1 MSKLDKDLDSA
12 KAWIKKQ
19 GPGSPVS
26 TEAELALGAWEA
38 KAQAVSAAK
47 ATLDTAKDT
56 AAAAAKVVV
65 KAVKLAKEKKRAKAA
80 KSKSTP
86 KSSAKAKGKAKAKK
100 TPKAKKA
107 AAQDETDEEDE
118 ELMDLGADDE
128 GDVVGEDLDS
138 ALVAAA

>member
-80 KSKSTP
+80 KSKSVTADSPAKPVVAKSPSKKSAP
-86 KSSAKAKGKAKAKK
+86 KKAS
-100 TPKAKKA
+100 AKKA
-107 AAQDETDEEDE
+107 VPAPTEPKP
-118 ELMDLGADDE
+118 
-128 GDVVGEDLDS
+128 
-138 ALVAAA
+138 